1 MRLFRKQQ
9 QGQKM
14 IGSNEESQ
22 HMEDTPAITI
32 NAPPNGHRSETPA
45 QRFIRDHPL
54 LRASRDDQ
62 SAQEGHELQEV
73 D

>member
-1 MRLFRKQQ
+1 MSLKKRVS
-9 QGQKM
+9 
-14 IGSNEESQ
+14 SNEESQ

-32 NAPPNGHRSETPA
+32 TALPLGHRSGTPA

-54 LRASRDDQ
+54 LRAPRTGQ
-62 SAQEGHELQEV
+62 SVQEGHDLQDV

>member
-1 MRLFRKQQ
+1 
-9 QGQKM
+9 M
-14 IGSNEESQ
+14 ISSNEESQ

-32 NAPPNGHRSETPA
+32 TTPPLGHRSETPA

-54 LRASRDDQ
+54 LQASRSGQ
-62 SAQEGHELQEV
+62 SVQEGHDLQEA